1 MLTKQ
6 QLDLLREKLDKTLID
21 IKEELGEVE
30 DEKGEVKVTDFG
42 GDVESTED
50 LPEEADE
57 AEELSTNIA
66 ISSGL
71 KDRLENVQEA
81 LRKMDKETYG
91 KCENCGKDISF
102 ELLEVNPESRHCEN
116 CNKKSL

>member
-30 DEKGEVKVTDFG
+30 DEKGEVKVTEFG
-42 GDVESTED
+42 SDTESSED

-57 AEELSTNIA
+57 AEELATNIA

-91 KCENCGKDISF
+91 KCENCGKDIPF
-102 ELLEVNPESRHCEN
+102 EVLEVNPESRHCAD